1 MKRYCKD
8 KKCHLSKCKH
18 SLDTFPCEGTKN
30 ENKSI
35 NIRHNG
41 KGVAIMNVEDI
52 KDWGDVYKFLFVN
65 GKTKQPPLPSPA
77 ELKKTVWED
86 LKKANCNIDQQLT
99 DLFYGDT
106 SQDAKADNGKPN
118 LSLVP
123 KQIIYEIE
131 KVREFGV
138 KKYKD
143 PDNWKKV
150 EMERY
155 HEALLRHTLAVW
167 DDIYARDPESGQ
179 LHLAHIAT
187 NIAFIL
193 EMMNGKE

>member
-1 MKRYCKD
+1 MG
-8 KKCHLSKCKH
+8 
-18 SLDTFPCEGTKN
+18 DTFLCDDIKRGNTGGFFENNNEGAK
-30 ENKSI
+30 
-35 NIRHNG
+35 
-41 KGVAIMNVEDI
+41 VMNVENI
-52 KDWGDVYKFLFVN
+52 KDWEDVYKYLFCASQN
-65 GKTKQPPLPSPA
+65 QTA
-77 ELKKTVWED
+77 
-86 LKKANCNIDQQLT
+86 NIDQQLT
-99 DLFYGDT
+99 DLYYGKT
-106 SQDAKADNGKPN
+106 NQDAKADNGKPN
-118 LSLVP
+118 LSLVL

-167 DDIYARDPESGQ
+167 DDLYARDPESGQ

-193 EMMNGKE
+193 EMMNGEE